1 MGSGINELYDL
12 VFWFDSLL
20 PLHIPIALDPLYL
33 EKTGE
38 LCLNLN
44 CV

>member
-20 PLHIPIALDPLYL
+20 PLQILRFIYL
-33 EKTGE
+33 KKSA
-38 LCLNLN
+38 
-44 CV
+44 